1 MVAGTYLKQ
10 KDRILFQYVPSS
22 VNNQVHN
29 VPITKKMNLKEYDEL
44 YSQFSHQYV
53 SVGIAATFKIVLI
66 QDYKSTNV
74 VSCVAVSPLQ
84 LVVME

>member
-1 MVAGTYLKQ
+1 
-10 KDRILFQYVPSS
+10 

-53 SVGIAATFKIVLI
+53 SVGIAAIFKIILL
-66 QDYKSTNV
+66 QDYKSTNL
-74 VSCVAVSPLQ
+74 VSCVAVTPLQ
-84 LVVME
+84 LFDME